1 LKKEKPYNFV
11 GFWEQVIF
19 VIDNLCRFN
28 FLNKAMVKIVFLI
41 QVCLLPIL
49 SYSMRINTK
58 VDLQPKLANI
68 SIPCSN
74 SQISLNILINLMSA
88 DYKKVIGEK
97 LSVKETFGLMII
109 QAKLKKRLR
118 KGGSGLNRYKP
129 RKKPKLLIALLIV
142 FGIAV
147 LFLSLAF
154 LFFSGVD
161 W

>member
-1 LKKEKPYNFV
+1 
-11 GFWEQVIF
+11 
-19 VIDNLCRFN
+19 
-28 FLNKAMVKIVFLI
+28 
-41 QVCLLPIL
+41 
-49 SYSMRINTK
+49 MRINTK